1 MQMGEV
7 IHPGSLTPLEEQSKR
22 LMKTI
27 GTIDLYIAQRRYK
40 VRRMTICNDHT
51 LDIDAIIKAIAHP
64 VRRDILGWLKEPE
77 RHFAEQAH
85 PLEIGVC
92 AGKIFLRTGL
102 SQSTV
107 SAHLTTLQHAG
118 LVTSRK
124 VGQWHFF
131 KRNDE
136 LIQTFVERLGQ
147 QL

>member
-1 MQMGEV
+1 MQVSEV
-7 IHPGSLTPLEEQSKR
+7 VHAPSLPPRPAQSKPVIR
-22 LMKTI
+22 TI
-27 GTIDLYIAQRRYK
+27 AAIDLYIVCSRYK
-40 VRRMTICNDHT
+40 VRPMTIHT
-51 LDIDAIIKAIAHP
+51 DTAMDIDAIIKALAHP
-64 VRRDILGWLKEPE
+64 VRRDILDWLKEPE
-77 RHFAEQAH
+77 RHFAEQDH

-107 SAHLTTLQHAG
+107 SAHLTTLQRAG

-131 KRNDE
+131 KRNEE
-136 LIQTFVERLGQ
+136 LIQAFVAHLGQ

>member
-1 MQMGEV
+1 
-7 IHPGSLTPLEEQSKR
+7 
-22 LMKTI
+22 
-27 GTIDLYIAQRRYK
+27 
-40 VRRMTICNDHT
+40 MTIRNDHT

>member
-1 MQMGEV
+1 
-7 IHPGSLTPLEEQSKR
+7 
-22 LMKTI
+22 
-27 GTIDLYIAQRRYK
+27 
-40 VRRMTICNDHT
+40 MTIRNDHT

-77 RHFAEQAH
+77 RHFAEQDH
-85 PLEIGVC
+85 PLEVGVC

-107 SAHLTTLQHAG
+107 SAHLTTLQRAG

>member
-1 MQMGEV
+1 MTIQ
-7 IHPGSLTPLEEQSKR
+7 TPTAME
-22 LMKTI
+22 
-27 GTIDLYIAQRRYK
+27 IDL
-40 VRRMTICNDHT
+40 
-51 LDIDAIIKAIAHP
+51 DAIIKALAHP
-64 VRRDILGWLKEPE
+64 VRRDILDWLKEPE
-77 RHFAEQAH
+77 LNFAEQDH

-92 AGKIFLRTGL
+92 AGKIFQRTGL

-107 SAHLTTLQHAG
+107 SAHLTTLQRAG

-136 LIQTFVERLGQ
+136 LIQVFVERLGQ